1 MKRLF
6 LLRHAKTVQDSGEGD
21 HARMLT
27 ERGRDDA
34 GLIGNYMDTRG
45 YLPDAVLC
53 STSAR
58 TRETWDL
65 LSGELARVP
74 EPAFTRALYLASAK
88 KMLSLVQDVPDEV
101 GSLLVIAHNPGTE
114 ELAAK
119 LARKPKS
126 EAETEKLEKLK
137 NKYSTGGL
145 TVFDFDQK
153 AWKDVTLGE
162 GILLEFVRPKDLYD

>member
-6 LLRHAKTVQDSGEGD
+6 LLRHAKTVQDTGEGD
-21 HARMLT
+21 HARILT

-34 GLIGNYMDTRG
+34 ALIGHYMDMRG

-58 TRETWDL
+58 TRETWDI

-126 EAETEKLEKLK
+126 EAETEKLAKLK

>member
-1 MKRLF
+1 
-6 LLRHAKTVQDSGEGD
+6 
-21 HARMLT
+21 
-27 ERGRDDA
+27 
-34 GLIGNYMDTRG
+34 
-45 YLPDAVLC
+45 
-53 STSAR
+53 
-58 TRETWDL
+58 
-65 LSGELARVP
+65 
-74 EPAFTRALYLASAK
+74 
-88 KMLSLVQDVPDEV
+88 MLSLVQDVPDEV

-119 LARKPKS
+119 LSRKPKS
-126 EAETEKLEKLK
+126 DAEMEKLDELK

>member
-6 LLRHAKTVQDSGEGD
+6 LLRHAKTVQDTGEGD
-21 HARMLT
+21 HARILT

-58 TRETWDL
+58 TRETWDI

-126 EAETEKLEKLK
+126 EAETEKLAKLK